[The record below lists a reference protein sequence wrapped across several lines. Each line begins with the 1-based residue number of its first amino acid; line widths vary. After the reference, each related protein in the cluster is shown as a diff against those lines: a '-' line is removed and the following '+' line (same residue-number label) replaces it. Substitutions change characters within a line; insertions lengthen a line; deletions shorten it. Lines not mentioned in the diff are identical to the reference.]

1 MADCIFCKIVN
12 KEVLSEI
19 VFEDDKLIAF
29 KDINPK
35 ADLHIL
41 IVPKQHIESIEE
53 LQDKELA
60 ADLIF
65 AAKEI
70 SKSFEIARSGYK
82 LIFNV
87 KAGGGQLINHIHLH
101 LLAGNKFQ
109 LP

>member
-1 MADCIFCKIVN
+1 MEDCVFCKIIK
-12 KEVLSEI
+12 KEIPSEI
-19 VFEDDKLIAF
+19 VFEDDNFIAF

-41 IVPKQHIESIEE
+41 IVPKRHIDNIDELEE
-53 LQDKELA
+53 KELV

-65 AAKEI
+65 LAKQI
-70 SKSFEIARSGYK
+70 TKLFDVARSGYK

-101 LLAGNKFQ
+101 LLAGENFQ
-109 LP
+109 MP